1 MKSFNL
7 RFPSS
12 PMNDLQKPSLEL
24 IETLRKERDRALEDA
39 ARWRQRY
46 ETEAQ
51 QRRTEIEAAD
61 KTIHNLRVEVQ
72 QLSQMGQATVRAVV
86 PSLPSVPLGN
96 DKQALAAEL
105 ARLAQ
110 ARDELALALAQ
121 EQQQHAKTRENL
133 ISALGEALG
142 RGKS

>member
-24 IETLRKERDRALEDA
+24 IETLRKERDRALKDA

>member
-24 IETLRKERDRALEDA
+24 IETLRKERDRALKDA
-39 ARWRQRY
+39 ARWLQRY

>member
-1 MKSFNL
+1 
-7 RFPSS
+7 
-12 PMNDLQKPSLEL
+12 MNDSQPTALEL

-39 ARWRQRY
+39 AKWRQRY

-51 QRRTEIEAAD
+51 QRRTETELAD
-61 KTIHNLRVEVQ
+61 KTIRNLRAEVQ
-72 QLSQMGQATVRAVV
+72 QLSQMGQTAARPTV
-86 PSLPSVPLGN
+86 PSLPSVTVGN
-96 DKQALAAEL
+96 DKQSVATEL

-133 ISALGEALG
+133 ISALGEALQ

>member
-7 RFPSS
+7 WFLSS
-12 PMNDLQKPSLEL
+12 PMNNSPQPSLEL

-39 ARWRQRY
+39 AKWRQRY

-51 QRRTEIEAAD
+51 QRRTETEAAD
-61 KTIHNLRVEVQ
+61 TTIRNLRAEVQ
-72 QLSQMGQATVRAVV
+72 QLCQTGQAVVRPVV
-86 PSLPSVPLGN
+86 PSLPSVSLGN
-96 DKQALAAEL
+96 DKQNLTAEL

-110 ARDELALALAQ
+110 ARNELALALAQ
-121 EQQQHAKTRENL
+121 EQQQHARTRENL
-133 ISALGEALG
+133 ISALGEALQ

>member
-1 MKSFNL
+1 
-7 RFPSS
+7 
-12 PMNDLQKPSLEL
+12 MNDSPQPSLEL
-24 IETLRKERDRALEDA
+24 IETLRKERDRAIEDA

-61 KTIHNLRVEVQ
+61 KTIHNLRTEVQ
-72 QLSQMGQATVRAVV
+72 QLSQMGQVTVRPVV
-86 PSLPSVPLGN
+86 PSLPSASLGSDRQN
-96 DKQALAAEL
+96 LAAEL

>member
-1 MKSFNL
+1 MKSCSL

-12 PMNDLQKPSLEL
+12 PMNDSQQPSLEL
-24 IETLRKERDRALEDA
+24 IETLKKERDRALEDA

-61 KTIHNLRVEVQ
+61 KTIHNLRAEVQ
-72 QLSQMGQATVRAVV
+72 QLSQMGQVTVRSVV
-86 PSLPSVPLGN
+86 PSLPSTPLGN
-96 DKQALAAEL
+96 DKQNLAAEL

-121 EQQQHAKTRENL
+121 EQQHHAKTRENL
-133 ISALGEALG
+133 ISALGEALQ

>member
-7 RFPSS
+7 RFLYS
-12 PMNDLQKPSLEL
+12 PMNDSQQPSLEL

-51 QRRTEIEAAD
+51 QRRTETEMAD
-61 KTIHNLRVEVQ
+61 KTIRNLRTEVQ
-72 QLSQMGQATVRAVV
+72 QLCQMGQVTVRPVV
-86 PSLPSVPLGN
+86 PSLPSAALGN
-96 DKQALAAEL
+96 DKQNLTTEL

-110 ARDELALALAQ
+110 SRDELAFALAQ

-133 ISALGEALG
+133 ISALGEALQ
-142 RGKS
+142 RGKP

>member
-1 MKSFNL
+1 MKSCNL
-7 RFPSS
+7 RFLYS

-24 IETLRKERDRALEDA
+24 ETLRKERDLALEDA

-46 ETEAQ
+46 EIEAQ

-61 KTIHNLRVEVQ
+61 KTIHNLRAEVQ
-72 QLSQMGQATVRAVV
+72 QLSQMGQATMRAVV
-86 PSLPSVPLGN
+86 PSLLSAPLGN

-105 ARLAQ
+105 ARLSQ

>member
-7 RFPSS
+7 RFLYS
-12 PMNDLQKPSLEL
+12 PMNDSQQPSLEL

-51 QRRTEIEAAD
+51 QRRTETEMAD
-61 KTIHNLRVEVQ
+61 KTIRNLRTEVQ
-72 QLSQMGQATVRAVV
+72 QLCQMGQVTVRPVV
-86 PSLPSVPLGN
+86 PSLPSAALGN
-96 DKQALAAEL
+96 DKQNLTTEL

-110 ARDELALALAQ
+110 SRDELALALAQ

-133 ISALGEALG
+133 ISALGEALQ
-142 RGKS
+142 RGKP

>member
-1 MKSFNL
+1 MKSCNL
-7 RFPSS
+7 RFLCS

-24 IETLRKERDRALEDA
+24 IETLRKERDLALEDA
-39 ARWRQRY
+39 TRWRQRY

-61 KTIHNLRVEVQ
+61 KTIHNLRAEVQ
-72 QLSQMGQATVRAVV
+72 QLSQMGQATVRPTV
-86 PSLPSVPLGN
+86 PSLPSAPLGN
-96 DKQALAAEL
+96 DKQKLAAEL